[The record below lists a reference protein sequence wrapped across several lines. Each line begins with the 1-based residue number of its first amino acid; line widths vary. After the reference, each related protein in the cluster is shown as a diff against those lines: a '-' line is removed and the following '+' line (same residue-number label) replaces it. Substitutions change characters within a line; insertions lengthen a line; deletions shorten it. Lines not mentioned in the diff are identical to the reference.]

1 MQTLISIMYS
11 FRADNI
17 PKIIIAKKYRGR
29 QKIRSVSYTLIIKET
44 RYIVNDLTTIFL

>member
-17 PKIIIAKKYRGR
+17 PKIIIAKNIEPA
-29 QKIRSVSYTLIIKET
+29 KIRSVSYTLIIKET